1 MAWPLK
7 VYSFALLISEA
18 ETANLDTSSG
28 EQKLGDAVYTKWRVS
43 LLIVG
48 SFLFR
53 SPPIE
58 VLNLVLKSCL
68 SFEATHSTEPCYV
81 WNWEAKS
88 KKDGCPIPVKDMLS
102 DLILSIT
109 WKCSPLIGSTR
120 SQGPAP
126 VNLHN
131 KKCKQNT
138 MEKRIYIL
146 VENLQPIKE
155 PSLKCYPFLLFNAF
169 SLIQDRNISLVKVY

>member
-28 EQKLGDAVYTKWRVS
+28 EQKLGDVVYTKWRVS
-43 LLIVG
+43 LLIVD

-53 SPPIE
+53 SPPLE
-58 VLNLVLKSCL
+58 VLNLVLKNCL

-81 WNWEAKS
+81 WNWEVKR
-88 KKDGCPIPVKDMLS
+88 KKDRCPIPVKDMLS

-109 WKCSPLIGSTR
+109 WKVLTSDWLNTIPGTCTS
-120 SQGPAP
+120 
-126 VNLHN
+126 NLHN

-155 PSLKCYPFLLFNAF
+155 PTL
-169 SLIQDRNISLVKVY
+169 